1 MLLNKLRRLLG
12 MEKQI
17 LLSVLDTFP
26 TWHSRYGE
34 DTHFASKIKGILPP
48 GKIHALKS
56 GVIFWE
62 DACRKLA
69 TGGYCARIVY
79 LEDRPTGKVYYPITK
94 CKTLHTQRARYAKA
108 SQKILV
114 EGKPVAVETVAGNEG
129 LACNDFLEFLDKYDE
144 REFVIVHF
152 TGFRY

>member
-1 MLLNKLRRLLG
+1 MLLKIMRRLLG

-17 LLSVLDTFP
+17 LLSVYDTFP

-34 DTHFASKIKGILPP
+34 DTHFAGKIKGIFFPV
-48 GKIHALKS
+48 KIHALKS

-79 LEDRPTGKVYYPITK
+79 LEDRPAGKLYYLISK
-94 CKTLHTQRARYAKA
+94 CKTLHTQRARYDKA
-108 SQKILV
+108 SQKVLV

-129 LACNDFLEFLDKYDE
+129 LSYNDFLEFLDKYDG